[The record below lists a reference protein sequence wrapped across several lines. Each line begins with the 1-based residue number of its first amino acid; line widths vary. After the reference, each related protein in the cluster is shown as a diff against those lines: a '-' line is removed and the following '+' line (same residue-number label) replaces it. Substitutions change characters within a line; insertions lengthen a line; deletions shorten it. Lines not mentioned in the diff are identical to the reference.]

1 MTDIKKLKRENQNVR
16 ETINRLNKDKKRLA
30 MELAKDDGYYSFLCG
45 FDWVIDEI
53 REALNKGE

>member
-1 MTDIKKLKRENQNVR
+1 
-16 ETINRLNKDKKRLA
+16 

-53 REALNKGE
+53 REALNKGV